1 MNIDEYEKFYQSQ
14 IGTQSKFDNISFPMI
29 KSVIPTILGIDEKKL
44 EEIKSEVKSV
54 NRDNKIKSIEDDTSY
69 EEMKIED
76 HPDYDEAVSSGLPK
90 IQPLSM
96 PSGKI
101 FHIDYMYDSS
111 KDDNRTTIPG
121 PNLD

>member
-1 MNIDEYEKFYQSQ
+1 MDIENLIKNQ
-14 IGTQSKFDNISFPMI
+14 ISNLGTQSKFDTMFFPMI
-29 KSVIPTILGIDEKKL
+29 KSIVPSILSIDEEKL
-44 EEIKSEVKSV
+44 EEIKSEIKSV

-111 KDDNRTTIPG
+111 KDDNGTTIPG